1 MNGMCE
7 TAFHFL
13 FSFFKLSGKEAVDVH
28 CKDSVGNTPLHCA
41 AYRGHKQCVIKLL
54 KSGASPTVKNNQGTR
69 LTFIPTDIFT
79 IPPCSNECICRLPE
93 QTALDLVRTHELKQ
107 ILLDFRDKVREMNHL
122 VSLGVL
128 CDLIGTKNKCLPLVS
143 CVICMVCCCSTK
155 IWYRLLQVYMDVKAC
170 RKAILQL

>member
-1 MNGMCE
+1 MECVKLHFTFCSPFLSSVAKKPWMC
-7 TAFHFL
+7 TARIQWAIRLYTVLPTGGTSSASSNCWKAVPARLSKTTKVHAWRSSRL
-13 FSFFKLSGKEAVDVH
+13 IFSQS
-28 CKDSVGNTPLHCA
+28 
-41 AYRGHKQCVIKLL
+41 
-54 KSGASPTVKNNQGTR
+54 
-69 LTFIPTDIFT
+69 
-79 IPPCSNECICRLPE
+79 PPCSNECICRLPE